1 MWLVIVVVR
10 RYIIVILLLL
20 SPTPL
25 VLALFLAA
33 SSLFLCSFLNVFSF
47 LGFKRAGCESACGVL
62 AFAWRRAC
70 LVVRVRDA
78 NG

>member
-1 MWLVIVVVR
+1 MVNELLVSGI
-10 RYIIVILLLL
+10 
-20 SPTPL
+20 
-25 VLALFLAA
+25 
-33 SSLFLCSFLNVFSF
+33 
-47 LGFKRAGCESACGVL
+47 GFKRAGWESACGEL

>member
-1 MWLVIVVVR
+1 MTVDTLKYLLFNSLHALLIITQVSTNADIKNGELMIKSVI
-10 RYIIVILLLL
+10 
-20 SPTPL
+20 
-25 VLALFLAA
+25 
-33 SSLFLCSFLNVFSF
+33 
-47 LGFKRAGCESACGVL
+47 GFKRAGWESACGEV